1 MKNNMGCHHC
11 DDTPFQKRI
20 MTIVPRY
27 SFSSFMCILLLTGL
41 FVSTAVSAD
50 SIPMPQSDKTQN
62 RLLQN
67 DTQPIQP
74 KTPAPI
80 VPSWLTDTIQRILTG
95 GAQWETIKRSDG
107 RPTPTP

>member
-1 MKNNMGCHHC
+1 MTNNMGCHHR

-27 SFSSFMCILLLTGL
+27 SFSIFMCILLLTGL

-50 SIPMPQSDKTQN
+50 SIPMPQPDKTQN

-67 DTQPIQP
+67 DAQPIQSKP
-74 KTPAPI
+74 PASI
-80 VPSWLTDTIQRILTG
+80 VPSWLTDIIQRILTG